1 MTTDNDTELKLPQ
14 RSSVPLKAGANIAA
28 IIPTTVEE
36 AYRLATAIIK
46 AGLAPDSYNIGG
58 NGADRDQPDPQKILI
73 GILKSLEVGLP
84 PISGLSQIAII
95 NKRPSLWGDGALA
108 LVQQA
113 GLVQRV
119 EQGFEGAENTGDVNI
134 NNFPDDFRAVYKIWR
149 KAQPNPYEG
158 IFSVRDAK
166 RANLWSNPRRPIWI
180 QYPKRMLMARARA
193 YALREGFADAL
204 SGLAIREELEELPPL
219 PPVVDTSFLD
229 APSRKEVVP
238 HTEFRPDSDTPPPEV
253 LVFSGGGAGGEPSSE
268 PAVADPSSHQAASP
282 PVETPPPPAAPARH
296 ARRPR
301 RPPSQELFGEPQH
314 DPAAYEPDEDNEPSP
329 EDGNDR

>member
-36 AYRLATAIIK
+36 AYRLATAIIR

-58 NGADRDQPDPQKILI
+58 VGPDANNPDPQKILI

-113 GLVQRV
+113 GLVERV

-149 KAQPNPYEG
+149 KGQPNPYEG
-158 IFSVRDAK
+158 TFSVRDAK

-219 PPVVDTSFLD
+219 PPAVDTSFLD
-229 APSRKEVVP
+229 APKREEVVP
-238 HTEFRPDSDTPPPEV
+238 HTGLPETDNTQPPVEPGGDPPQQQPRRRRRTKEEVAMDMFRPDHRREEV
-253 LVFSGGGAGGEPSSE
+253 VPDRPTTDVPDKTE
-268 PAVADPSSHQAASP
+268 
-282 PVETPPPPAAPARH
+282 PPADTGGDREREP
-296 ARRPR
+296 
-301 RPPSQELFGEPQH
+301 GE
-314 DPAAYEPDEDNEPSP
+314 E
-329 EDGNDR
+329 G